1 MNVFATTS
9 ALLLA
14 SLPAVLAH
22 GNIVD
27 PAAVWTAGYAMNGY
41 ISEVNNT
48 IWGEQD
54 GSVYGYG
61 GEGTIKYFKANY
73 PDSGYT
79 TLKDLIL
86 ANQDMYEDTI
96 DKQCGYTIL
105 DEAKRA
111 DMPATEIT
119 FSGFTHP
126 GPCELWCDDNK
137 LAFDYDCQTTYASGK
152 VPVDASKCSGAN
164 RFRIFWLALHSAPWQ
179 VYTNCVY
186 LTGGT
191 ASGSNSTST
200 TTTTTP
206 TPTTA
211 TPVADDADADSA
223 SAATSTT
230 SSADDEPTASTDSSA
245 TTDSSVSTDA
255 SASATDDETV
265 TDAPVTSASGSDE
278 YAITD
283 VPAATAASTPSPTK
297 KCTVKTRRA

>member
-9 ALLLA
+9 ALFLA
-14 SLPAVLAH
+14 SLPAVFAH

-27 PAAVWTAGYAMNGY
+27 PAAVWSTGYAVNGY

-48 IWGEQD
+48 IWGAQD

-96 DKQCGYTIL
+96 DKECGYTIL
-105 DEAKRA
+105 DESKRA

-152 VPVDASKCSGAN
+152 VAVDASKCSGAN

-191 ASGSNSTST
+191 ASGSSSTST
-200 TTTTTP
+200 AATTTTP

-211 TPVADDADADSA
+211 TPVAEDADSA

-230 SSADDEPTASTDSSA
+230 GSADDTTAT
-245 TTDSSVSTDA
+245 
-255 SASATDDETV
+255 TDDETV
-265 TDAPVTSASGSDE
+265 TEAPVTSVSGSDE
-278 YAITD
+278 YATTD
-283 VPAATAASTPSPTK
+283 APAATTASTPSPTK
-297 KCTVKTRRA
+297 KCTAKTRRA